1 MRESNPIRESIGRI
15 ATLTKRNIKEI
26 LRDPLSLALTIALPL
41 VMEILFYLI
50 FHNLTAQFEMKY
62 LAPGIVVFS
71 QAFLTLF
78 TGLLISMDRKTSFL
92 TRLYVSRARSY
103 EFIFGYA
110 LAVLPIALG
119 QSVLFFVVGGLFD
132 TSLFSIRLLWAIL
145 LSLVTS
151 LFFIA
156 AGILFGSICNE
167 KSIGGVSSIVI
178 CGQSVL
184 SGMWFPVEGLSSG
197 MITVMKVLP
206 FKNATMLVQN
216 MIIGVNDRFN
226 DFTLPLLIVL
236 TYTLVMF
243 VVAIIAFRAKMK
255 AD

>member
-1 MRESNPIRESIGRI
+1 MRESNPALGSIGRI

-156 AGILFGSICNE
+156 AGILFGSICSE
-167 KSIGGVSSIVI
+167 KSIGGVSSII
-178 CGQSVL
+178 ITGQSVL
-184 SGMWFPVEGLSSG
+184 SGMWFPAEGLSGG
-197 MITVMKVLP
+197 MITLMKVLP
-206 FKNATMLVQN
+206 FKNATILVQN

-236 TYTLVMF
+236 GYTLAMF
-243 VVAIIAFRAKMK
+243 VVAILAFRGKMK